1 MSAKLYVA
9 TDTVGETKAP
19 AITTGSAEAFVSSPP
34 VTILQD
40 VFKLPDHIPKDM
52 LTEAVKICQLAKER
66 NKYNHKVD
74 APVWLPDA
82 STDTCMRCNRTF
94 NLLRRRHHCR
104 ACGFVVCLACS
115 SKKIK
120 LL

>member
-9 TDTVGETKAP
+9 TDTVGESKAP

-66 NKYNHKVD
+66 NKY
-74 APVWLPDA
+74 
-82 STDTCMRCNRTF
+82 STVAVTQ
-94 NLLRRRHHCR
+94 
-104 ACGFVVCLACS
+104 VVIVVIFARGYHL
-115 SKKIK
+115 KDIVVVE
-120 LL
+120 